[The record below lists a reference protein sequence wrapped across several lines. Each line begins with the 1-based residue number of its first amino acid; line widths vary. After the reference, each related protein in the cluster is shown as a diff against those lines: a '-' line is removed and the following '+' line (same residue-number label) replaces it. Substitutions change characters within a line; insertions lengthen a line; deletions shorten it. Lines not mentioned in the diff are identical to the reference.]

1 MNALRLLLSLALFG
15 LLAACVTGGVAMTD
29 FDARADFSQYHSFA
43 FHEPLGT
50 NRDDSDTLLSQRL
63 KAATA
68 RQMQARGFVYDER
81 EPDLLV
87 DFHARVE
94 EHVYPNPGFAPY
106 GYYGYGRRGFYP
118 GPGWGWGLGMSFGD
132 DYDTY
137 RQGRLNIDLIDA
149 GQHKLVW
156 ESVVNTNAVRSTGP
170 RAEAMVDAA
179 VATAFRRFPVMMPA
193 VAPAT
198 H

>member
-1 MNALRLLLSLALFG
+1 MNAFRLFLSLALTG
-15 LLAACVTGGVAMTD
+15 LLAGCVTGGVAMSD
-29 FDARADFSQYHSFA
+29 FDARADFSHYRSFA

-50 NRDDSDTLLSQRL
+50 NRDNADTLLSQRL
-63 KAATA
+63 KASTA

-94 EHVYPNPGFAPY
+94 EHVYSNPSYYSPF

-118 GPGWGWGLGMSFGD
+118 GPGWGLGLSFGD

-137 RQGRLNIDLIDA
+137 RQGRLNIDVIDA
-149 GQHKLVW
+149 RQRKLVW

-179 VATAFRRFPVMMPA
+179 VASAFRRFPVTAPVVLPA
-193 VAPAT
+193 AQ
-198 H
+198 